1 VFENPDS
8 RIQCIYYRGDAT
20 LSGSRYVLVPFEA
33 LAEERLPDEALRIM
47 LRRYVSEREEGRF
60 KIYSGDHERGEVRTL
75 G

>member
-1 VFENPDS
+1 
-8 RIQCIYYRGDAT
+8 